1 MLNLA
6 GYLSLRREALGKI
19 DEKKRQKKEALLD
32 SAYQLFTEKGV
43 EETSV
48 SEIVGNAHLAKGT
61 FYLYF
66 KDKYQV
72 RDLLIARQAH
82 LLFVRAGEQLQE
94 SFLIKEARKSLEE
107 CVIFIVDNILDYLNE
122 NPVLLRFISKNWS
135 WAIFSDIRLE
145 EMENQKTMDFFNVLI
160 EQSDKKYRQKELMIY
175 MIVELVNATCYNVIL
190 HHSPVGLDELK
201 KDLYVTIRNLIRQFE
216 CN

>member
-1 MLNLA
+1 M
-6 GYLSLRREALGKI
+6 GRI
-19 DEKKRQKKEALLD
+19 DEKKRQKKAALLD
-32 SAYQLFTEKGV
+32 SAYQLFTEKGI

-72 RDLLIARQAH
+72 RDFLVAH
-82 LLFVRAGEQLQE
+82 QSKLLFERADIQLQE
-94 SFLIKEARKSLEE
+94 SFLIEEARKSLEE
-107 CVIFIVDNILDYLNE
+107 CVIFIVDHILDYLNE
-122 NPVLLRFISKNWS
+122 NPVLLRFISKNLS
-135 WAIFSDIRLE
+135 WAIFSDIRFE
-145 EMENQKTMDFFNVLI
+145 GVDSQKSIEFFNVLI

-190 HHSPVGLDELK
+190 HHSPVELDELK

-216 CN
+216 CKEL

>member
-1 MLNLA
+1 M
-6 GYLSLRREALGKI
+6 GKI
-19 DEKKRQKKEALLD
+19 EEKKQQKKAALLD
-32 SAYQLFTEKGV
+32 SAYQLFTEQGI

-48 SEIVGNAHLAKGT
+48 SEIVGNAHMAKGT

-72 RDLLIARQAH
+72 RDLLVAH
-82 LLFVRAGEQLQE
+82 QSNLLFERADVQLRE
-94 SFLIKEARKSLEE
+94 SILIEEARKSLEE
-107 CVIFIVDNILDYLNE
+107 CVIFIVDHILDYLNQ
-122 NPVLLRFISKNWS
+122 NPVLLRFISKNLS
-135 WAIFSDIRLE
+135 WAIFSDLRIE
-145 EMENQKTMDFFNVLI
+145 GVENQKSMDFFNMLI

-201 KDLYVTIRNLIRQFE
+201 KDLYVAIRNLMRQFE
-216 CN
+216 CKE

>member
-1 MLNLA
+1 M
-6 GYLSLRREALGKI
+6 GRVE
-19 DEKKRQKKEALLD
+19 EKKRQKKAALLD
-32 SAYQLFTEKGV
+32 SAYQLFTEKGI

-72 RDLLIARQAH
+72 RDFLIAHQSN
-82 LLFVRAGEQLQE
+82 LLFERADVQLRE
-94 SFLIKEARKSLEE
+94 SFLLEEARKSLEE
-107 CVIFIVDNILDYLNE
+107 CVIFLVDHILDYLNE
-122 NPVLLRFISKNWS
+122 NPVLLRFISKNLS
-135 WAIFSDIRLE
+135 WAIFSDMRIE
-145 EMENQKTMDFFNVLI
+145 GVDNQKSIEFFNMLI

-201 KDLYVTIRNLIRQFE
+201 PDLFVTIRNLMRQFE
-216 CN
+216 CKQE

>member
-1 MLNLA
+1 M
-6 GYLSLRREALGKI
+6 GQI
-19 DEKKRQKKEALLD
+19 DEKKRQKKAALLD
-32 SAYQLFTEKGV
+32 SAYQLFTEKGI

-48 SEIVGNAHLAKGT
+48 SEIAGNAHLAKGT

-72 RDLLIARQAH
+72 RDFLVAH
-82 LLFVRAGEQLQE
+82 QSNLLFERADVQLHE
-94 SFLIKEARKSLEE
+94 SFLIEEARKSLEE
-107 CVIFIVDNILDYLNE
+107 CVIFIVDHILDYLNE
-122 NPVLLRFISKNWS
+122 NPVLLRFISKNLS
-135 WAIFSDIRLE
+135 WAIFSDIRFE
-145 EMENQKTMDFFNVLI
+145 GVENQKSIEFFNVLI

-201 KDLYVTIRNLIRQFE
+201 KDLYVAIRNLMRQFE
-216 CN
+216 CK